1 MGSIRVREGRY
12 QAHVRRKDYAT
23 VTKIFT
29 SKEVAKRWIKTT
41 EVAIEKGE
49 FSPKV
54 STTVAEMLDRYKLI
68 CLASHKGTEVS
79 EQYRIKL
86 LKNYF
91 GLIPLCDLTPA
102 HLAKYRDERLKLV
115 QPQTIK
121 RDLSILS
128 SAINT
133 AVIEWNIP
141 LKMNPVSMIR
151 WKHTDHPRNR
161 RFEDGEES
169 QLLSHATPFMARMIT
184 VAVETAV
191 RRSELLRIKRSHI
204 NFSKQTLEIGL
215 TKTGKP
221 RTIPLSS
228 RALKAIKEQLRA
240 SDKVIPIEEQPI
252 FQITGSRLFK
262 DFQQLRKEVGII
274 GLRWH
279 DLRHEATSRLFEKG
293 LNIMEVASITSHQDL
308 KMLKRYTHLRA
319 EDLVGRLG

>member
-12 QAHVRRKDYAT
+12 QANVRRKGYST
-23 VTKIFT
+23 VTKTFT
-29 SKEVAKRWIKTT
+29 SKEVAKRWIKST
-41 EVAIEKGE
+41 EIAIEKGGY
-49 FSPKV
+49 SPKI
-54 STTVAEMLDRYKLI
+54 SITVGEMLDKYKLI
-68 CLASHKGTEVS
+68 CLAAHKGAEVS

-86 LKNYF
+86 LKDYF
-91 GLIPLCDLTPA
+91 GATPLCDLTPA
-102 HLAKYRDERLKLV
+102 HLARFRDDRLKLV
-115 QPQTIK
+115 QPQTVK

-133 AVIEWNIP
+133 AIIEWNIP

-151 WKHTDHPRNR
+151 WKRTDQPRDR
-161 RFEDGEES
+161 RFQDGEETR
-169 QLLSHATPFMARMIT
+169 LLSHATPFMSRMIT

-240 SDKVIPIEEQPI
+240 SERVIPIEEQPI

-262 DFQQLRKEVGII
+262 DFQKLREEI
-274 GLRWH
+274 GMVDFRWH
-279 DLRHEATSRLFEKG
+279 DLRHEDTSRLFEKG
-293 LNIMEVASITSHQDL
+293 LNLMEVASITGHQDL
-308 KMLKRYTHLRA
+308 KMLKRYTHIKP
-319 EDLVGRLG
+319 ESLVARLG

>member
-1 MGSIRVREGRY
+1 MGSIRVRQGRY
-12 QAHVRRKDYAT
+12 QANVRRKSYAT
-23 VTKIFT
+23 VTKTFT
-29 SKEVAKRWIKTT
+29 SKEVAKRWIKST
-41 EVAIEKGE
+41 EIAIEKGE
-49 FSPKV
+49 YSPKI
-54 STTVAEMLDRYKLI
+54 SITVGEMLDRYKLI
-68 CLASHKGTEVS
+68 CLAAHKGAEVS

-86 LKNYF
+86 LKDYF
-91 GLIPLCDLTPA
+91 GAIPLCDLTPA
-102 HLAKYRDERLKLV
+102 HLARFRDDRLKTV
-115 QPQTIK
+115 QHQTVK

-133 AVIEWNIP
+133 AIIEWNIP
-141 LKMNPVSMIR
+141 LKMNPVSKIR
-151 WKHTDHPRNR
+151 WKQTDQPRDR

-169 QLLSHATPFMARMIT
+169 QLLSHATPSMARMIT

-204 NFSKQTLEIGL
+204 NFAKQTLEIGL

-228 RALKAIKEQLRA
+228 RALKAIREQLRA
-240 SDKVIPIEEQPI
+240 SEKVIPIEEQPI

-262 DFQQLRKEVGII
+262 DFQTLREEIGIS

-293 LNIMEVASITSHQDL
+293 LNMMEVASITGHEDL
-308 KMLKRYTHLRA
+308 KMLKRYTHIKP
-319 EDLVGRLG
+319 ESLVARLG